1 MPSVAPLAII
11 DLLDEAADHF
21 PRLVG
26 IAVAAP
32 IHLLL
37 LERFHKAL
45 RLGIVVR
52 IADPA
57 HARLDIVGG
66 EQGAV
71 LTARILHAAI
81 GMMDEAAGTGPACN
95 KRHGECRNG
104 QARLQMRVQRPA
116 DHAPAERVEHD
127 GKESEL
133 LLQADIGDVRH
144 PQLIE
149 IGRHHPTRQVRHHPP
164 AMAGVGRH
172 RHEGSFP
179 QAQQIVLAHQAQHPL
194 VVHGKAL
201 ATQLRRDP
209 AVPIVRM
216 LQCQALDG
224 VAYPRLFLARRRGT
238 PVAVV
243 PGPAHTGERAHPLDR
258 EFALRQ
264 GGRHRL
270 DDFVDPVTP
279 GPALGRR
286 APLTCRKACRKKS
299 SSTCCWPTLR
309 SSAAMR
315 LCAFS
320 SSPAAP
326 GELDPPPPRE
336 ADRSEL
342 RGRPGPRRAS
352 GPPQRKRSRQM
363 YKSLLENCSSRAN
376 ARIFSPASIRLTIP
390 SLNARL
396 KTRCDD
402 FGLDIRSPMENC
414 PLFSVSHFWG
424 ALQSDQ
430 GIFSARTG
438 NESVGTRNS
447 ASSYFKTAAIAYAL
461 PEW

>member
-1 MPSVAPLAII
+1 
-11 DLLDEAADHF
+11 
-21 PRLVG
+21 
-26 IAVAAP
+26 
-32 IHLLL
+32 
-37 LERFHKAL
+37 
-45 RLGIVVR
+45 
-52 IADPA
+52 
-57 HARLDIVGG
+57 
-66 EQGAV
+66 
-71 LTARILHAAI
+71 
-81 GMMDEAAGTGPACN
+81 
-95 KRHGECRNG
+95 
-104 QARLQMRVQRPA
+104 
-116 DHAPAERVEHD
+116 
-127 GKESEL
+127 
-133 LLQADIGDVRH
+133 
-144 PQLIE
+144 
-149 IGRHHPTRQVRHHPP
+149 
-164 AMAGVGRH
+164 MAGFVFFFFF
-172 RHEGSFP
+172 SS
-179 QAQQIVLAHQAQHPL
+179 
-194 VVHGKAL
+194 
-201 ATQLRRDP
+201 
-209 AVPIVRM
+209 
-216 LQCQALDG
+216 
-224 VAYPRLFLARRRGT
+224 RRR
-238 PVAVV
+238 
-243 PGPAHTGERAHPLDR
+243 HTRSLRDWSSDVCSSDL
-258 EFALRQ
+258 ALRQ

-315 LCAFS
+315 LCALS
-320 SSPAAP
+320 SSPSAP

-424 ALQSDQ
+424 ALHTGVHSSRDFVV
-430 GIFSARTG
+430 FST
-438 NESVGTRNS
+438 
-447 ASSYFKTAAIAYAL
+447 I
-461 PEW
+461 